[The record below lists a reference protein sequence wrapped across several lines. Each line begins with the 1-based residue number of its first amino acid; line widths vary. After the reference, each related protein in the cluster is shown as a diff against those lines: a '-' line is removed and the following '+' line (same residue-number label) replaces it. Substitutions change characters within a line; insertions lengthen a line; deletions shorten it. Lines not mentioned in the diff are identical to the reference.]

1 MGPQKIG
8 RRENPSIS
16 LKYPL
21 GLRGKLRER
30 GQHWQRKEEGRTDDQ
45 IAIAEEAEGQERPG
59 GQTRVIPAGPRS
71 CAGSEWM
78 SDMPLSS
85 WWVVAGRVH
94 ALGRDRE
101 FLIPERSEKVLGTLA
116 IPAGS
121 SGGRSD
127 V

>member
-1 MGPQKIG
+1 MI
-8 RRENPSIS
+8 
-16 LKYPL
+16 L
-21 GLRGKLRER
+21 
-30 GQHWQRKEEGRTDDQ
+30 
-45 IAIAEEAEGQERPG
+45 
-59 GQTRVIPAGPRS
+59 AGPRS

-85 WWVVAGRVH
+85 WWVVAVRVH

-121 SGGRSD
+121 SDGRSD